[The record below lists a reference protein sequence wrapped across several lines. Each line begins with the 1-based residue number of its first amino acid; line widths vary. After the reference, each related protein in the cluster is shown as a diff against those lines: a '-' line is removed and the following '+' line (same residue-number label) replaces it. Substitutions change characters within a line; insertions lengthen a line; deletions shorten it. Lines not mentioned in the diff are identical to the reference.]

1 MCLELETK
9 VPWCRLAVYLRHVL
23 YSLYANYFS
32 FENNFVLF
40 RHRLILHLNKV
51 LFLSHDEVALI
62 KVTLLEEFLFIGK
75 FVKVASNGGPL
86 MV

>member
-9 VPWCRLAVYLRHVL
+9 VPRSRLAINLSHIL

-32 FENNFVLF
+32 FKNNFVLF
-40 RHRLILHLNKV
+40 RHRLFLHLNKV
-51 LFLSHDEVALI
+51 LFLSYDEVALV
-62 KVTLLEEFLFIGK
+62 KVTLLEKFLFIGK
-75 FVKVASNGGPL
+75 FVEVASNGGPL